1 LEACR
6 RMDSVKCSR
15 RRLRVSIE
23 PLVAVL
29 ALALAH
35 VVAAQPAD
43 AAAHKRTP
51 DAQPADADARRLATL
66 DAFLSEVHSLTADF
80 KQELYGADQRL
91 VETQTGKLSLSR
103 PNRFR
108 WTYAAPNE
116 LVVVADGKKLWMYDV
131 ELAQV
136 TVAPLDDTVGS
147 SPAMLLS
154 GDRDVRDGFNVVK
167 IYTRDGLDWVELA
180 PKTGASDFTSVLI
193 GFEGKSP
200 RRLELVDGLNQ
211 VTRIVLANVV
221 VNPQIPDGAF
231 EFEPPAGVDVI
242 GGKG

>member
-6 RMDSVKCSR
+6 RTDSAKCSP

-23 PLVAVL
+23 LAAVF
-29 ALALAH
+29 ALALAQG
-35 VVAAQPAD
+35 AGAQPESANE
-43 AAAHKRTP
+43 RGV
-51 DAQPADADARRLATL
+51 ATL
-66 DAFLSEVHSLTADF
+66 DAFLSGVRSLTADF
-80 KQELYGADQRL
+80 KQELYGPDEHLLQ
-91 VETQTGKLSLSR
+91 TQSGKLSLQR

-108 WTYAAPNE
+108 WSYAAPTE

-154 GDRDVRDGFNVVK
+154 GDRSVRDEFDVVRSF
-167 IYTRDGLDWVELA
+167 TRDGLDWVQLA
-180 PKTGASDFTSVLI
+180 PKTDAADFRSITI
-193 GFEGKSP
+193 GFEGAAP

-211 VTRIVLANVV
+211 ITRIVLANVAL
-221 VNPQIPDGAF
+221 NPELGDGVF
-231 EFEPPAGVDVI
+231 EFTPPAGVDVI